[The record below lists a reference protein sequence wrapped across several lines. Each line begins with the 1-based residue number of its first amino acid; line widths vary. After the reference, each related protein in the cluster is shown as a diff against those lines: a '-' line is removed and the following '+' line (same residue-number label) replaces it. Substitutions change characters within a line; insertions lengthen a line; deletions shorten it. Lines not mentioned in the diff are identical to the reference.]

1 MTAQLLDGKALADK
15 EMVEVAEEVRAFQAE
30 NGFAP
35 GLAVVLVGEDPASKV
50 YVRRIAKSF
59 TEAGMECNQMVL
71 PGSISEAELKAK
83 IRELNEDPKV
93 SGIIVQLPLPKPLTQ
108 DMVTSVL
115 SSAKDVDGITPTNAG
130 LYYLGQGGFVPNT
143 PAGGMEILKRHGI
156 PLKGANAVVV
166 GRSNIVGKPMAMLL
180 LAEHATV
187 TICHSRTRDLAAV
200 IRQADIVAAAVGQAK
215 MITGDMIK
223 PGAAVVDFGINPA
236 EKGIVGDVDFESAKE
251 AAGWITPVPGGTGPM
266 TNIML
271 LRNTLSAARRGLAR
285 AK

>member
-1 MTAQLLDGKALADK
+1 MTAKLLDGKALAEK
-15 EMVEVAEEVRAFQAE
+15 LVVEVAQEVKAFQAQ
-30 NGFAP
+30 NGFVP

-59 TEAGMECNQMVL
+59 SDAGMECRQIVL
-71 PGSISEAELKAK
+71 SGSISEADLQAK
-83 IRELNEDPKV
+83 IHELNDDPKI
-93 SGIIVQLPLPKPLTQ
+93 SGVIVQLPLPKPLSQ

-115 SSAKDVDGITPTNAG
+115 SPAKDIDGITPTNAG

-143 PAGGMEILKRHGI
+143 PAGGMEILRRYEI
-156 PLKGANAVVV
+156 PFKGANAVIV

-187 TICHSRTRDLAAV
+187 TMCHSRTRDLAAV
-200 IRQADIVAAAVGQAK
+200 IRGADILVAAVGQAK

-251 AAGWITPVPGGTGPM
+251 VAGCITPVPGGTGPM
-266 TNIML
+266 TNVML
-271 LRNTLSAARRGLAR
+271 MRNTLSAARQALA
-285 AK
+285 KS

>member
-1 MTAQLLDGKALADK
+1 MTAKLLDGKALADK
-15 EMVEVAEEVRAFQAE
+15 EAVEVAEKVKAFAAE

-59 TEAGMECNQMVL
+59 SDAGMGCEQVIL
-71 PGSISEAELKAK
+71 PGSVSEAELKAK
-83 IRELNEDPKV
+83 LAELNGNPRV

-108 DMVTSVL
+108 DMVTDTL
-115 SSAKDVDGITPTNAG
+115 LPAKDVDGITPVNAG
-130 LYYLGQGGFVPNT
+130 LLYLGQEGFVPNT
-143 PAGGMEILKRHGI
+143 PAGGLEILKRYEI
-156 PLKGANAVVV
+156 PLKGATAVIV

-187 TICHSRTRDLAAV
+187 TICHSRTRDLPGV
-200 IRQADIVAAAVGQAK
+200 MKQADILVAAVGQAK

-236 EKGIVGDVDFESAKE
+236 EKGIVGDVDFESVKE
-251 AAGWITPVPGGTGPM
+251 VAGAITPVPGGTGPM

-271 LRNTLSAARRGLAR
+271 MKNTLTAARRALA
-285 AK
+285 KK